1 MPDAGFEYTP
11 RNAEATVLYRVVAE
25 ELETFLARQQER
37 DHPVPRFVERE
48 FRSFLDCGVL
58 ARGFLRLRCQSC
70 GQDRKLLFPIG
81 KREILIRKLLFL
93 IADVGTGSRTREP
106 CQRLAA
112 PGRNNSARQGKWD
125 RNARSEKSLQ
135 GFSRFRCPPVM

>member
-58 ARGFLRLRCQSC
+58 VRGFLRLRCQSC
-70 GQDRKLLFPIG
+70 GQDRKLLFP
-81 KREILIRKLLFL
+81 
-93 IADVGTGSRTREP
+93 TG
-106 CQRLAA
+106 
-112 PGRNNSARQGKWD
+112 NV
-125 RNARSEKSLQ
+125 KS
-135 GFSRFRCPPVM
+135 

>member
-37 DHPVPRFVERE
+37 DRPVPRFVERE
-48 FRSFLDCGVL
+48 FRSFLDCGIL

-70 GQDRKLLFPIG
+70 GHDRLLAFSCKGRVWCPSYG
-81 KREILIRKLLFL
+81 GRRMSGCECTPDG
-93 IADVGTGSRTREP
+93 AQPSRN
-106 CQRLAA
+106 
-112 PGRNNSARQGKWD
+112 GRNR
-125 RNARSEKSLQ
+125 
-135 GFSRFRCPPVM
+135 